1 MKEYT
6 VGYWIGAYYYESVV
20 RTYNSDAVFL
30 WVETLG
36 GYNSYI
42 VKEVEV
48 DE

>member
-20 RTYNSDAVFL
+20 RTSSSQAAILWARAIGGTNIKFL
-30 WVETLG
+30 G
-36 GYNSYI
+36 D
-42 VKEVEV
+42 